1 MANLSELKGELLA
14 LRCYIGAL
22 LQVLP
27 AQHHR
32 AFAPAVQR
40 NAAPLRGHTL
50 VPKMGIKGHA
60 RHELRSIAR
69 PRPAEPCEQVE

>member
-32 AFAPAVQR
+32 ALAPAVQR
-40 NAAPLRGHTL
+40 NAALLRGHLDSAATEAFERTL
-50 VPKMGIKGHA
+50 TSLAA
-60 RHELRSIAR
+60 RTRSA
-69 PRPAEPCEQVE
+69 